1 MKQELWNEGT
11 WTRRAHIIKRGHDK
25 GQGETQTIYT
35 KKNKARGKQRG
46 NTEGK
51 IKDSKL
57 NSKQGTQDKRLSK

>member
-11 WTRRAHIIKRGHDK
+11 WKGQAHIIKRGHDK

-35 KKNKARGKQRG
+35 KKNKARGKQQ
-46 NTEGK
+46 GK

-57 NSKQGTQDKRLSK
+57 TSKQGTQDKRLSK

>member
-11 WTRRAHIIKRGHDK
+11 WKRRAHIIKRGHDK
-25 GQGETQTIYT
+25 GQGETQTVYT
-35 KKNKARGKQRG
+35 KKNKARGKQR
-46 NTEGK
+46 GK